1 MPHPRKHLKLT
12 GDTHPPEV
20 EDDDLAAGDESVAEG
35 LEGSG
40 PSPAAAAAME
50 AVPPRGLLLDAG
62 TERYLDEARSEVRA
76 RPLAM
81 VAGAFFA
88 GFALVVLTRM
98 R

>member
-20 EDDDLAAGDESVAEG
+20 EDDLEAGDEATAEAPEAG
-35 LEGSG
+35 G

-50 AVPPRGLLLDAG
+50 AVPARGLMLDPAS
-62 TERYLDEARSEVRA
+62 ERYLDEARGQVRA

-81 VAGAFFA
+81 LAGAFFA
-88 GFALVVLTRM
+88 GFALVVLTRS